1 MSNKQLKVKSV
12 TSLGN
17 IIVQLESLIQSFK
30 NGYLTIISNNKAL
43 ILQPQDPIR
52 FDMETSGKAHKP
64 GARQQLSVRFK
75 WQRKPDTWNSMIQTS
90 TEDPASGQFA
100 EAACKAAVCISQQQ
114 EESTPGDITNL
125 DAVAELSPNE
135 VQTQEK
141 PQRKSQPRKPQPR
154 KPAATRKRKT
164 RV

>member
-30 NGYLTIISNNKAL
+30 NGHLTIISNNKAL
-43 ILQPQDPIR
+43 ILQPQEPIR

-64 GARQQLSVRFK
+64 GTRQQLSVKFK

-90 TEDPASGQFA
+90 TEDPDSGQFA
-100 EAACKAAVCISQQQ
+100 EAACKAAVCSSQQQ
-114 EESTPGDITNL
+114 EASTHGDITNL
-125 DAVAELSPNE
+125 DAVAELSPHA

-141 PQRKSQPRKPQPR
+141 PQRAPRPRKP
-154 KPAATRKRKT
+154 PAAHKRKT